1 MENEPA
7 FKRRQYLVDPAYQL
21 RFVKRLF
28 MVILAVAVLACLIT
42 SGLLWRNL
50 YLPDQENGPVLITS
64 ALIAVSL
71 TLLIELLIAIPLI
84 FVLGIRQTHRVIGPI
99 NRMKRT
105 LEAIGSG
112 DFSQR
117 ISLRKGDVLEQLGQ
131 TINQMAEQLQ
141 RLPR

>member
-1 MENEPA
+1 
-7 FKRRQYLVDPAYQL
+7 
-21 RFVKRLF
+21 

-99 NRMKRT
+99 NRMKRI

-117 ISLRKGDVLEQLGQ
+117 ITLRKGDVLDGLAQA
-131 TINQMAEQLQ
+131 INQMAEQLQ